1 MQSNLSWLLAL
12 ATSSLVLVT
21 GCCKEA
27 SGNADN
33 DPPSLDTSGISKSGP
48 KSDMADVDLAPLP
61 LTVSVPKNG
70 MGAMD
75 MSIGEDKSVTVDIGE
90 GASLNIQPL
99 PKGGLEEL
107 KKGYKADTIL
117 HPFKRFAKED
127 PNGFVV
133 EFESD
138 GKTGFV
144 GVRSQDVS
152 GAKYVCKT
160 TGLDGVKSVEV
171 AEQHLTACGRLK
183 SK

>member
-1 MQSNLSWLLAL
+1 MQSNLSYLLAL
-12 ATSSLVLVT
+12 GTASLILVA

-27 SGNADN
+27 SGSADN
-33 DPPSLDTSGISKSGP
+33 DPSSVETSGLTNHT

-61 LTVSVPKNG
+61 LTLSVPKNG

-75 MSIGEDKSVTVDIGE
+75 MSIGDDKSVTVDIGD

-127 PNGFVV
+127 PSGFIV

-152 GAKYVCKT
+152 GTKYVCKT
-160 TGLDGVKSVEV
+160 TGLDGVKSVET
-171 AEQHLTACGRLK
+171 AERHLTVCATLK

>member
-1 MQSNLSWLLAL
+1 MHSNLSWLLAL
-12 ATSSLVLVT
+12 GTASLILVA

-33 DPPSLDTSGISKSGP
+33 DPPSLDTSNLATSGT
-48 KSDMADVDLAPLP
+48 KSDMTDVDLAPLP
-61 LTVSVPKNG
+61 LTLSVPKGG

-75 MSIGEDKSVTVDIGE
+75 MSIGDDKSVTVDIGD

-117 HPFKRFAKED
+117 YPFKRFAKDD

-144 GVRSQDVS
+144 GVRSQNVS
-152 GAKYVCKT
+152 GTQYACKT
-160 TGLDGVKSVEV
+160 TGLDGVKSMDL
-171 AEQHLTACGRLK
+171 AEKHLTACARLK